1 MPRVCLG
8 GIATSPLLFGLL
20 WKVTAAHS
28 WRKSSVP
35 KPVLCCFRVPG
46 FTPQCCILPK
56 IVLLSEEIELR
67 DRAASAHLKEM
78 CCAWF
83 KHFLSGSP
91 YIKAQGKLPTKMMAV
106 LSAAAGLPP
115 GTLHEARTEKSPLM
129 RRYSQTCP
137 NSCPNWNR
145 VQSGINRRK
154 AQCNN
159 STADRAVKS

>member
-20 WKVTAAHS
+20 WKVTAAHN

-35 KPVLCCFRVPG
+35 EPVLCCFRVLG
-46 FTPQCCILPK
+46 FTPQCRILPK
-56 IVLLSEEIELR
+56 IVLLSEEIESSFCPPQGNVLCLVQ
-67 DRAASAHLKEM
+67 A
-78 CCAWF
+78 
-83 KHFLSGSP
+83 FLSGSP
-91 YIKAQGKLPTKMMAV
+91 YTKARGKLPTKMMAV

-115 GTLHEARTEKSPLM
+115 GTLHEARTEKSPLL
-129 RRYSQTCP
+129 RQYSQTCP

-154 AQCNN
+154 AQRNN
-159 STADRAVKS
+159 STVDRAVKS